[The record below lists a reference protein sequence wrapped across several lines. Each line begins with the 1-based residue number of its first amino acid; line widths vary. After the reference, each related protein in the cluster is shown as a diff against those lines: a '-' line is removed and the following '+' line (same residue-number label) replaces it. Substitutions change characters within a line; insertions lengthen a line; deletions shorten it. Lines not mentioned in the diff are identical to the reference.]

1 MKGLRGLRGHGMRDE
16 KGEERGGGEGRESEG
31 ERFCVPGAVR
41 GLCSGQRTHSHLSGA
56 GSVGEEFR
64 RGTPL
69 RTLDTVR

>member
-1 MKGLRGLRGHGMRDE
+1 MRR
-16 KGEERGGGEGRESEG
+16 ERKGGEAPGGRRESEG